1 MKLTYTIEQDIEHCG
16 CCRFLK
22 YAEAFTPE
30 DYCDIGGDTI
40 SFEEIPE
47 DCPMRRVD
55 NVAL

>member
-47 DCPMRRVD
+47 DCPMRRG
-55 NVAL
+55 